1 MEADKC
7 AFFAGATS
15 MVSSVN
21 SSEIVKGKL
30 DVECD
35 MLYSRPAYAKNMSV
49 APLEGSPPIFIDSL
63 RLPMNSCWLGC
74 GGRMNGLSPAVA
86 SASSLVVRD
95 EASDFVSGGE
105 LSDHSYD
112 SAGYSDDAD
121 TSCSCAESSMPMDE
135 EVFACNVEVVGA
147 HSPFHHLNQQ
157 RSRRYNCSSRCR
169 ERSGEKSRHVQ
180 KRKSSAQQEDVSL
193 KRPAL
198 SMAIYIPS
206 ASTSKWIDDFRMMPD
221 SVQIEAL
228 SGLIEA
234 CSMKHVRHIQGKIQP
249 YFQKDFISLLPRET
263 ALKILQMLAPEDLIR
278 ASLTSRQWHELTEDD
293 MLWKKKCKQYGVR
306 ELPPPAL
313 RHSEAWLKHP
323 KRSSTTGVEIQRR
336 GVDMP
341 EDMEPHTFQ
350 RQPTPDGDVTPRSD
364 ITEGGSE
371 SNRDFDE
378 DFLDSTMVQDD
389 DEDIN
394 IDGPFEPLVRRCW
407 WKAVY
412 LRQARIIATWR
423 GRDIRGYCP
432 LKGHDEHV
440 ITCLQIHG
448 DHIITGSDDN
458 TLKVWSASQAKC
470 LHTLTGHIGGV
481 WSSQISSDGKILI
494 SGSTDRTVKVWCME
508 TGRLLH
514 SLVGHTSTVR
524 CMALNGRTLVSGSRD
539 ATLRIWNIDTG
550 VCLNTLT
557 GHVAAVRCVQFDG
570 RRVISGAYDYT
581 IKVWDVATAQS
592 IHTLTGHTNR
602 VYSLLFD
609 SPRNIVVSGSLDTT
623 IKIWNIQLGVCMHTL
638 TGHQSLT
645 SEMQLRND
653 ILVSGNADSTIK
665 VWNIK
670 DGRCIYTLTGEKR
683 HMSAVTS
690 LQFMENGMVASS
702 SDDGTVKLWDIEHGQ
717 YVRDL
722 VNLESGGHG
731 GCIWRVKAT
740 PTMLACAVG
749 SRTGIEDTKLVL
761 LDFDAAYP

>member
-1 MEADKC
+1 
-7 AFFAGATS
+7 
-15 MVSSVN
+15 
-21 SSEIVKGKL
+21 
-30 DVECD
+30 
-35 MLYSRPAYAKNMSV
+35 
-49 APLEGSPPIFIDSL
+49 
-63 RLPMNSCWLGC
+63 MND
-74 GGRMNGLSPAVA
+74 LSPAVA
-86 SASSLVVRD
+86 SASSAAARD
-95 EASDFVSGGE
+95 ERSDFASGGE
-105 LSDHSYD
+105 YSDHSYD

-121 TSCSCAESSMPMDE
+121 TSCYCQESVMPIDE

-157 RSRRYNCSSRCR
+157 RSRRYNCSSNRCKQQS
-169 ERSGEKSRHVQ
+169 SGERGRHVQ
-180 KRKSSAQQEDVSL
+180 KRKSSVQQEDVSL

-198 SMAIYIPS
+198 SMAISIPTS
-206 ASTSKWIDDFRMMPD
+206 SSTSKWIDDFKMMSD

-234 CSMKHVRHIQGKIQP
+234 CSMKQVRHIQTKIQP

-263 ALKILQMLAPEDLIR
+263 ALRILEMLPPEDIVR
-278 ASLTSRQWHELTEDD
+278 ASLTSRKWHVLTEDE
-293 MLWKKKCKQYGVR
+293 MLWRAKCVEYNIR
-306 ELPPPAL
+306 ELPAPAYRL
-313 RHSEAWLKHP
+313 SEAWRKFP
-323 KRSSTTGVEIQRR
+323 MRTSAGVEIQRR
-336 GVDMP
+336 DVNMA
-341 EDMEPHTFQ
+341 EEAEPHTFQ

-364 ITEGGSE
+364 ITEGDSD

-378 DFLDSTMVQDD
+378 DFLSESALMQPY
-389 DEDIN
+389 DEDSN
-394 IDGPFEPLVRRCW
+394 ITGPFLPLVQRCW
-407 WKAVY
+407 WKAVF
-412 LRQARIIATWR
+412 LRQTRIRATWR
-423 GRDIRGYCP
+423 SRDIRGYCP

-448 DHIITGSDDN
+448 DLIITGSDDN
-458 TLKVWSASQAKC
+458 TIKVWSASQAKC

-481 WSSQISSDGKILI
+481 WSSQVSSDGKVLI

-524 CMALNGRTLVSGSRD
+524 CMALNGRMLVSGSRD

-550 VCLNTLT
+550 FCLNSLN

-570 RRVISGAYDYT
+570 KRVISGAYDFT
-581 IKVWDVATAQS
+581 IKVWDVSSAQC

-609 SPRNIVVSGSLDTT
+609 SARNIV
-623 IKIWNIQLGVCMHTL
+623 LGICMHTL

-645 SEMQLRND
+645 SEMQLRGD

-670 DGRCIYTLTGEKR
+670 DGRCIYTLAGEKR

-690 LQFMENGMVASS
+690 LQYMENGMVASS
-702 SDDGTVKLWDIEHGQ
+702 SDDGTVKLWDVEKGE

-740 PTMLACAVG
+740 PTILACAVG

-761 LDFDAAYP
+761 LDFDAGYP